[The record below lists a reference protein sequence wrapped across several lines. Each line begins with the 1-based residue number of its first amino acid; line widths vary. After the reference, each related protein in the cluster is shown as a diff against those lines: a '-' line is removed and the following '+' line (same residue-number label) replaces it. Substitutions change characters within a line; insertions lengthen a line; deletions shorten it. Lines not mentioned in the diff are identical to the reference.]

1 MSAQNRCFL
10 APTRLMPS
18 PFWGCAGGAMRPN
31 ARFSAFACGRQK
43 TRGTAVW
50 AMPRVLC
57 FEGLVSSGP
66 LALLFAP
73 RCCHAY
79 CARAIIILAAL

>member
-1 MSAQNRCFL
+1 
-10 APTRLMPS
+10 
-18 PFWGCAGGAMRPN
+18 MRPN

-50 AMPRVLC
+50 AMPRIFC

-73 RCCHAY
+73 RCCRAY